1 MMPDLDSFQWG
12 YHFKPT
18 FCCNSV
24 IQGTWALY
32 MNVLS
37 YFNGSFP
44 NSGSGAVNDEI
55 QFKFSQKAGA
65 YTFRLLCQTGLAYAI
80 ITIYIDGVSQGT
92 IDLWSA
98 GPNVYNVVKTLAV
111 TIVKDGEHTLNIKA
125 TGTTGGSYYV
135 ATVGWWLTG

>member
-1 MMPDLDSFQWG
+1 MPDLDYFQWG

-24 IQGTWALY
+24 IQGTWAIY

-44 NSGSGAVNDEI
+44 NAGSGAVNDEI
-55 QFKFSQKAGA
+55 QFKFGQKAGA
-65 YTFRLLCQTGLAYAI
+65 YTFRLLCQTGLVYAI

-125 TGTTGGSYYV
+125 TGTTGGTYYV